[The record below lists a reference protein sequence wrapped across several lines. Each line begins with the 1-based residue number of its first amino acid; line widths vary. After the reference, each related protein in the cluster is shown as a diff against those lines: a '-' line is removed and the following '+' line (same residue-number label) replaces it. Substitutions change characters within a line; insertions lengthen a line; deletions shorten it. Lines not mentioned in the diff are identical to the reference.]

1 MNTIFKEDYLECYH
15 DEENNVLMHIWTRK
29 PSSEEFR
36 AGLINVHR
44 NYVKFNNPDM
54 PLHWLG
60 DTRKMGVLGLEDQ
73 AWLDAVWNRMLFVE
87 AGVKAH
93 AVIVG
98 ADVFAKYAMEK
109 FNKAMQEEFSAQKV
123 FLDTFENKEKA
134 YDWFKSVEDR
144 RAAS

>member
-1 MNTIFKEDYLECYH
+1 MTTIFKEEYLECFH
-15 DEENNVLMHIWTRK
+15 DEENNVLMHIWLRK

-36 AGLINVHR
+36 EGLINVHR
-44 NYVKFNNPDM
+44 TYIKYNNPES

-60 DTRKMGVLGLEDQ
+60 DTRDMGVLGLEDQ
-73 AWLDAVWNRMLFVE
+73 QWLDAVWNKMLFVE

-98 ADVFAKYAMEK
+98 NDVFAKYAMEK
-109 FNKAMQEEFSAQKV
+109 FNKAMQEEFAAQKV
-123 FLDTFENKEKA
+123 FLDTFVDKESA
-134 YDWFKSVEDR
+134 YDWFKSLEEQ